1 MADIEDSFHSS
12 QRDID
17 AYAGES
23 SRVSFRTL
31 FIFNAV
37 MFGVHLIVAIAIF
50 VLSST
55 NENFESFRLPMR
67 VSGLELVQPFGNET
81 GEFIDSV
88 TRDVGLFRVAPLT
101 GVFSLLSAI
110 FHLLVIL
117 PVLRPIYEKGIV
129 NHVNDFRWIEYSLSA
144 SVITR
149 ARFVWLS
156 SLNAPHLL

>member
-55 NENFESFRLPMR
+55 NENFESFRLHLK
-67 VSGLELVQPFGNET
+67 VFDDVQKMLIYSKFHNFQRFG
-81 GEFIDSV
+81 
-88 TRDVGLFRVAPLT
+88 FRTFL
-101 GVFSLLSAI
+101 
-110 FHLLVIL
+110 
-117 PVLRPIYEKGIV
+117 GIEV
-129 NHVNDFRWIEYSLSA
+129 CAQSN
-144 SVITR
+144 
-149 ARFVWLS
+149 
-156 SLNAPHLL
+156 